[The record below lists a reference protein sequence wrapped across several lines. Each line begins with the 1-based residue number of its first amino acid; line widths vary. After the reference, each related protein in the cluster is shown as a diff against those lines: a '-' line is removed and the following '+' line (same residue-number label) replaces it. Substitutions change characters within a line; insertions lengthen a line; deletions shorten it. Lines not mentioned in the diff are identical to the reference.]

1 MKTSTTARLL
11 EPFGHC
17 GLDRNG
23 KLLLGVEVV
32 SCLDGKPRDPSIAL
46 DIIFVVDVSGS
57 MASSFGSKSKLV
69 ASIQFAIQLSSRL
82 EPGDTVSVAT
92 FNHEA
97 NLLLFP
103 TKISEDCVEKVRQ
116 VTSSLTASGGTN
128 VLQGLNAAKVLA
140 QEAKKLRKDQ
150 THESRVLLLT
160 DMNTGEVMSAKTT
173 IKQCTTEMAT
183 EGIHVSYI
191 GIGEDFNQDLTE
203 EISVAEGSNYFSI
216 LNEEDFEKRIVS
228 EIPAALCPVVR
239 KFELLLTA
247 PQYQI
252 TGIYGAAK
260 EEKMNQDDNV
270 GWTRDTH
277 HLFGEGI
284 QVSAMNLFHEG
295 IPLEIVGLITNEA
308 LEKKPVTVAKEA
320 SVFPSPSFAST
331 QAGEKI
337 VNPPSDESKYAKGG
351 WIIITLEQDTD
362 KGNSTGFVRFQL
374 NCTMLDGSV
383 TKLVKDFS
391 LQEVEKLQSEG
402 IQNWASSEGMEKAI
416 VLKQYVDVVKEVL
429 SDDKSTGFPIHFLN
443 WWNERVEKFHLQ
455 DENQNLQRLSEL
467 LSDEK

>member
-1 MKTSTTARLL
+1 
-11 EPFGHC
+11 
-17 GLDRNG
+17 
-23 KLLLGVEVV
+23 
-32 SCLDGKPRDPSIAL
+32 
-46 DIIFVVDVSGS
+46 
-57 MASSFGSKSKLV
+57 
-69 ASIQFAIQLSSRL
+69 
-82 EPGDTVSVAT
+82 
-92 FNHEA
+92 
-97 NLLLFP
+97 
-103 TKISEDCVEKVRQ
+103 
-116 VTSSLTASGGTN
+116 
-128 VLQGLNAAKVLA
+128 
-140 QEAKKLRKDQ
+140 
-150 THESRVLLLT
+150 
-160 DMNTGEVMSAKTT
+160 
-173 IKQCTTEMAT
+173 
-183 EGIHVSYI
+183 
-191 GIGEDFNQDLTE
+191 
-203 EISVAEGSNYFSI
+203 
-216 LNEEDFEKRIVS
+216 
-228 EIPAALCPVVR
+228 
-239 KFELLLTA
+239 
-247 PQYQI
+247 
-252 TGIYGAAK
+252 
-260 EEKMNQDDNV
+260 MNQDDNV